1 MIGWEAYQS
10 RVSLTNQRSEVRSFL
25 LQSNFGRGG
34 FSKVCFV
41 QVVSGAML
49 LLILQPVTLA
59 RLVQDTRAAF

>member
-10 RVSLTNQRSEVRSFL
+10 LVSLTNQHSEVRSFL

-34 FSKVCFV
+34 FSK
-41 QVVSGAML
+41 VVSGAML